1 MCHFFG
7 GWCKARHQRHSGKGA
22 RQDRNAY
29 GVCLLSHCQAACL
42 HVQTIHYIMHDHI
55 SCMSQTAASRRPH
68 RPRCPEIRKIYKF
81 AGLPLPG
88 LGFMMRAF
96 VVRQVSVD
104 LWEQVHH
111 TVLGKILTQMMIPAA
126 RPQAFLTVCLGCIQ
140 QDACKV
146 LSMVDSD
153 SGLWVCRFFGRKTKM
168 TL

>member
-88 LGFMMRAF
+88 LGFMMHAF

-111 TVLGKILTQMMIPAA
+111 TGLGK
-126 RPQAFLTVCLGCIQ
+126 
-140 QDACKV
+140 
-146 LSMVDSD
+146 DSD
-153 SGLWVCRFFGRKTKM
+153 TDDDSCSSTTSVSDSVSWLHPAGCLQSA
-168 TL
+168 